1 NYVGYIFNLRG
12 KTYLTGSVSDPLDPG
27 QTATFLRYNG
37 AAWEHVPGWNTLSP
51 IKEVLIRNDTLYV
64 AGAFRQATGGPG
76 NLIARFDGE
85 HWDDMGGG
93 LAYTPNPYAGAALD
107 LEWWRGHLL
116 VSGRFN
122 TASDIECS
130 GIIKWNG
137 NQWCSFPGVI
147 QTWSGIY
154 SRIPEMAIWRDSLY
168 ICGNIST
175 IDSDTVQQVAQWI
188 GGDAVGYCSSP
199 VGMAEAPFPSA
210 ALEADYLGAGQWSIR
225 FPDA

>member
-1 NYVGYIFNLRG
+1 MPERFFN
-12 KTYLTGSVSDPLDPG
+12 TC
-27 QTATFLRYNG
+27 G
-37 AAWEHVPGWNTLSP
+37 AGLV
-51 IKEVLIRNDTLYV
+51 R
-64 AGAFRQATGGPG
+64 
-76 NLIARFDGE
+76 RFGGE

-137 NQWCSFPGVI
+137 NQWCSFPGGI

-154 SRIPEMAIWRDSLY
+154 SRIPEMAIWRDLY

-199 VGMAEAPFPSA
+199 VGMAEAPGRPA
-210 ALEADYLGAGQWSIR
+210 ALEAVQSGDAQWRIR
-225 FPDA
+225 FPQAGHWALSVHNAAGQSLGTWQAKGEAMVLDLRDQAPGLYLLRATGPAGTVRSAKVMRP